1 MAQPQLSGVKACV
14 FDAYGTLFDVNS
26 AAAACRDALGAK
38 WQAFSD
44 TWRQKQLAYTWLRS
58 LMRRYVDFRQVTAE
72 ALDFA
77 LASHGVGDDALRRR
91 LLDLYDELQPYPEV
105 RDVLT
110 RLRRAGMRC
119 AILSNGSPGM
129 LESAVTHAGLGGL
142 LDAVYSVDEIGVF
155 KPDPRVYALASEGLG
170 LAPADICFQSS
181 NAWDAHA
188 AKVFGFRVVWC
199 NRTRQPPERL
209 PGPPD
214 AEIADLAALPAL
226 VGASG

>member
-1 MAQPQLSGVKACV
+1 MAQPPLSGVKACV

-38 WQAFSD
+38 WQAVSD

-58 LMRRYVDFRQVTAE
+58 LMGRYVDFRQVTAE

-105 RDVLT
+105 RDVLA

-119 AILSNGSPGM
+119 AILSNGSPDM

-142 LDAVYSVDEIGVF
+142 LDAVYSVDEVGVF

-209 PGPPD
+209 PGAPD
-214 AEIADLAALPAL
+214 VEIADLTALPPL

>member
-1 MAQPQLSGVKACV
+1 M

-38 WQAFSD
+38 WQAVSD

-58 LMRRYVDFRQVTAE
+58 LMGRYVDFRQVTAE

-105 RDVLT
+105 RDVLA

-119 AILSNGSPGM
+119 AILSNGSPDM

-142 LDAVYSVDEIGVF
+142 LDAVYSVDEVGVF

-209 PGPPD
+209 PGAPD
-214 AEIADLAALPAL
+214 VEIADLTALPPL

>member
-1 MAQPQLSGVKACV
+1 MAQPQLPGVKACV

-26 AAAACRDALGAK
+26 AAAACRDQLGGK
-38 WQAFSD
+38 WQAVSD

-58 LMRRYVDFRQVTAE
+58 LMRRYVDFRQVTAD
-72 ALDFA
+72 ALDFS
-77 LASHGVGDDALRRR
+77 LASHGVKDDALRQR
-91 LLDLYDELQPYPEV
+91 LLDLYDALQPYPEV
-105 RDVLT
+105 PAVLA
-110 RLRRAGMRC
+110 RLRQAGMRS

-129 LESAVTHAGLGGL
+129 LASAVAHAGLGGL
-142 LDAVYSVDEIGVF
+142 LDAVYSVDAVGVF
-155 KPDPRVYALASEGLG
+155 KPDPRVYALACEGLR

-199 NRTRQPPERL
+199 NRARQPAERL

-214 AEIADLAALPAL
+214 VETADLSSLPAL
-226 VGASG
+226 VGASP